1 MPRLVSGPAILACG
15 ALLACGVLLA
25 CGGGDGGGG
34 PIAPPP
40 GPVAA
45 FRCSDSPP
53 APDHVVLQCG
63 EQVPPD
69 VWRIDVV
76 IGVPTSSGDI
86 NEFDFDVVFEPSLL
100 AFVPGSERAGNLLGQ
115 GGGTVWLAAA
125 TAPDN
130 PGRLVVGIHQS
141 GTDGVAGTPGYEQI
155 MSFQIKALTATPF
168 GPVVPGFDNKRASD
182 PSDQTIQGIIF
193 SDQLLLS
200 VQ

>member
-15 ALLACGVLLA
+15 ALLASGVLLA

-45 FRCSDSPP
+45 FQCSDSPP
-53 APDHVVLQCG
+53 APDRIVLQCG
-63 EQVPPD
+63 AKVAPD

-76 IGVPTSSGDI
+76 IGVPTSVTDI
-86 NEFDFDVVFEPSLL
+86 NEFDFDVVFDPLLL
-100 AFVPGSERAGNLLGQ
+100 AFVPGSELAGNLLGQ
-115 GGGTVWLAAA
+115 DGGTVWLAAA

-130 PGRLVVGIHQS
+130 PGRLVVGTYREGS
-141 GTDGVAGTPGYEQI
+141 DGVAGMPGYEQI

-168 GPVVPGFDNKRASD
+168 GPVVPGFENKRASD
-182 PSDQTIQGIIF
+182 PSGQTIPGIIF
-193 SDQLLLS
+193 SDQLLLA